1 MTNILKLLVLLFLS
15 FNITFA
21 QNLDSIYNAIIS
33 LEANNN
39 SQSQIQVTGE
49 GENKCAFGLF
59 AEARSNFSRFNSK
72 QQNILAKILER
83 PSSDTSIVTPSGFFR
98 IHYDISGVNK
108 PGYSI
113 NDLAVAFDSSYNFEV
128 NFLGYPPPPPDGNM
142 GGDSKY
148 DVYVM
153 NLSGG
158 LYGYTT
164 PETNVTNLTYTSYIV
179 MDNDFSNYFTQG
191 INAAR
196 VTAAHEFHHGIQVGN
211 YIFRDNDVWYYE
223 LTSTSME
230 EFVYNS
236 VNDYYAYMPSYF
248 NRPYGTISEHTG
260 YDMAVWNIYLKQ
272 RFESIS
278 TMLGF
283 NIIKRSWELMVDNRA
298 VFAIAKSLQ
307 ENGYLFGQEFNTFS
321 LWNYFTNSRA
331 KENEYYTEAKN
342 YPLIRPTTTVEFIPP
357 QKELSILS
365 EPVSNNFIIFPDN
378 SNGNNDT
385 LVSIITNAD
394 LQGGIDPANN
404 DIKFQYILSSSPV
417 AEFKKI
423 NNFYYSKVEA
433 SKPGVFYEVNIF
445 NGKVAGE
452 TITREEIDYAY
463 PQPFEYSS
471 NSFVF
476 LPTVVNISGTADY
489 NIYTSG
495 MELVFS
501 GKGEILANDKITVKW
516 NAMNFNN
523 AKLPTGVYIYVTK
536 SGDTV
541 KKGKIVIYNK

>member
-1 MTNILKLLVLLFLS
+1 MTGVQTCALP
-15 FNITFA
+15 
-21 QNLDSIYNAIIS
+21 IY
-33 LEANNN
+33 
-39 SQSQIQVTGE
+39 
-49 GENKCAFGLF
+49 
-59 AEARSNFSRFNSK
+59 
-72 QQNILAKILER
+72 
-83 PSSDTSIVTPSGFFR
+83 
-98 IHYDISGVNK
+98 
-108 PGYSI
+108 
-113 NDLAVAFDSSYNFEV
+113 
-128 NFLGYPPPPPDGNM
+128 
-142 GGDSKY
+142 
-148 DVYVM
+148 
-153 NLSGG
+153 
-158 LYGYTT
+158 
-164 PETNVTNLTYTSYIV
+164 
-179 MDNDFSNYFTQG
+179 
-191 INAAR
+191 
-196 VTAAHEFHHGIQVGN
+196 
-211 YIFRDNDVWYYE
+211 
-223 LTSTSME
+223 
-230 EFVYNS
+230 
-236 VNDYYAYMPSYF
+236 
-248 NRPYGTISEHTG
+248 
-260 YDMAVWNIYLKQ
+260 
-272 RFESIS
+272 
-278 TMLGF
+278 
-283 NIIKRSWELMVDNRA
+283 
-298 VFAIAKSLQ
+298 
-307 ENGYLFGQEFNTFS
+307 
-321 LWNYFTNSRA
+321 
-331 KENEYYTEAKN
+331 
-342 YPLIRPTTTVEFIPP
+342 
-357 QKELSILS
+357 
-365 EPVSNNFIIFPDN
+365 
-378 SNGNNDT
+378 T

-476 LPTVVNISGTADY
+476 LPTVVNISGMADY

>member
-1 MTNILKLLVLLFLS
+1 MTNIIKIIALLFIS
-15 FNITFA
+15 FNMAFA
-21 QNLDSIYNAIIS
+21 QNLDSIYNAIVS
-33 LEANNN
+33 LETNSN
-39 SQSQIQVTGE
+39 SQSQIQVTNE
-49 GENKCAFGLF
+49 GESKCAFGLF
-59 AEARSNFSRFNSK
+59 AEARNNYLQFSSK
-72 QQNILAKILER
+72 QKLVLSKILER
-83 PSSDTSIVTPSGFFR
+83 PGLDTSIVSPSGFFR
-98 IHYDISGVNK
+98 IHYDLSGVNK

-113 NDLAVAFDSSYNFEV
+113 NDLAIAFDSSYSYEV
-128 NFLGYPPPPPDGNM
+128 NFLGYPPPPSDGNM

-230 EFVYNS
+230 EFVFNS

-248 NRPYGTISEHTG
+248 NRPYTTISEHTG
-260 YDMAVWNIYLKQ
+260 YDMAVWNIFLREK
-272 RFESIS
+272 FASVDS
-278 TMLGF
+278 MLGF
-283 NIIKRSWELMVDNRA
+283 NIIKRSWELMVENRA
-298 VFAIAKSLQ
+298 VFAIAKALQ
-307 ENGYLFGQEFNTFS
+307 ENGYSFGQEFNTFS
-321 LWNYFTNSRA
+321 LWNYFTNSRT
-331 KENEYYTEAKN
+331 KENEYYDEAKN

-378 SNGNNDT
+378 SNGNSDT

-394 LQGGIDPANN
+394 LDGGVDPVNN
-404 DIKFQYILSSSPV
+404 DIKFQYILSSNPSN
-417 AEFKKI
+417 EFKKI

-433 SKPGVFYEVNIF
+433 SKSDVFYEVNIF
-445 NGKVAGE
+445 NGDVAGE

-471 NSFVF
+471 NSFIF
-476 LPTVVNISGTADY
+476 LPTVVNPSGTADY
-489 NIYTSG
+489 YIYTAG

-501 GKGEILANDKITVKW
+501 GKAEILANDKITVKW
-516 NAMNFNN
+516 NGMNLNN
-523 AKLPTGVYIYVTK
+523 EKLPTGVYIYVTK

>member
-1 MTNILKLLVLLFLS
+1 MTNILKFLVLLFISL
-15 FNITFA
+15 NITFA
-21 QNLDSIYNAIIS
+21 QNLDSVYNAIVN
-33 LEANNN
+33 LETNNN

-72 QQNILAKILER
+72 QQNVLAKILER
-83 PSSDTSIVTPSGFFR
+83 PSSDTSIVSPSGFFR
-98 IHYDISGVNK
+98 IHYYLNGFNK
-108 PGYSI
+108 PGYNI
-113 NDLAVAFDSSYNFEV
+113 HDLAIAFDSSYNFEV
-128 NFLGYPPPPPDGNM
+128 NFLGYPPPPPDGSA

-164 PETNVTNLTYTSYIV
+164 PETNITNLTYTSYIV

-223 LTSTSME
+223 LTSVSME
-230 EFVYNS
+230 EFVYSS

-248 NRPYGTISEHTG
+248 NRPYGTISEHSG
-260 YDMAVWNIYLKQ
+260 YDLAVWNIFLKQ
-272 RFESIS
+272 RFSS
-278 TMLGF
+278 VNPMFGF
-283 NIIKRSWELMVDNRA
+283 SIIKRSWELMVDNRA
-298 VFAIAKSLQ
+298 VFSIAKALQ
-307 ENGYLFGQEFNTFS
+307 ENGYSFGQEFNTFS

-331 KENEYYTEAKN
+331 KANEYYTEAKN
-342 YPLIRPTTTVEFIPP
+342 YPLIHPTTTVEFIPP

-378 SNGNNDT
+378 SNGNSDT

-394 LQGGIDPANN
+394 LEGGVDPANN
-404 DIKFQYILSSSPV
+404 DIKFQYILSSNPA

-433 SKPGVFYEVNIF
+433 SKSGMFYEVNIF
-445 NGKVAGE
+445 NGKVAGG
-452 TITREEIDYAY
+452 TIKREEIDYAY

-476 LPTVVNISGTADY
+476 LPTVVNVSGTADY

-501 GKGEILANDKITVKW
+501 GKGEILAKIKYIKW

-523 AKLPTGVYIYVTK
+523 EKLPTGVYIYVTK